1 MSLKDVYL
9 YQQNRLIANNQIS
22 EQKLL
27 IYLSIS
33 SLESERE
40 NIYFDN
46 SGGKLK
52 IGVQK
57 KKKKKSRQGISKI
70 CVTLDQVDH
79 I

>member
-57 KKKKKSRQGISKI
+57 KKKKSRQGISKI